1 MTDVNVA
8 AHDYAVEKWSPKIT
22 AYLINT
28 GAYVDIVNRDYE
40 GEIKNSGDKVTFYG
54 KKGLT
59 VRDYNPNATGFEQIT
74 VENPTG
80 TKMELEINQQ
90 KYQAFEVDD
99 IDKVQANVNLV
110 NEWTQTMAYSFSD
123 TKDSF
128 IHNLAVTGAGTKL
141 HNDSA
146 LNLTK
151 DNIWAEVCTLFVK
164 LAEKKALTKA
174 GLDYSGKRPALVVS
188 PAVEGIL
195 LQTAQFFTNPFGEEV
210 LRKGQ
215 IGRIGMF
222 DVFRDTLI
230 PTIKTG
236 TGSGATYSQNMVAMT
251 SQGITYAEQITK
263 TETYRSQKA
272 FKDVVRALMTYG
284 GTVADAN
291 CIVTDKVTFAGL
303 GA

>member
-1 MTDVNVA
+1 MTNVNVA

-40 GEIKNSGDKVTFYG
+40 GEIKNSGDKVIFFS

-59 VRDYNPNATGFEQIT
+59 VRDYNPNATGFEEIQ

-90 KYQAFEVDD
+90 KYQAFEIED
-99 IDKVQANVNLV
+99 IDRVQANVNLV
-110 NEWTQTMAYSFSD
+110 NEWTQTIAYSFSD
-123 TKDSF
+123 EKDKF
-128 IHNLAVTGAGTKL
+128 INSLAITGAGTKL
-141 HNDSA
+141 HNDSP

-164 LAEKKALTKA
+164 LAENKALTKE

-195 LQTAQFFTNPFGEEV
+195 LQTAQFFTNPFGDQV

-230 PTIKTG
+230 TTDKSGTG
-236 TGSGATYSQNMVAMT
+236 TSAVYSQKMVALT
-251 SQGITYAEQITK
+251 SQAITYAEQITK
-263 TETYRSQKA
+263 TETYRSQKS

-284 GTVADAN
+284 GTVADAR
-291 CIVTDKVTFAGL
+291 CIVTDRVTFSGL